1 VKADG
6 AHAVLTWQIKPGQQV
21 RVGPVFTR
29 GNFVTKENTILLWVP
44 MRTGSVLTTTAAE
57 RGQRNLALIQLFN
70 NASPVSFPAESAS
83 DPEVPMVIEVEERH
97 DHYGVVRVG
106 GGASTEQR
114 PPTGQFPIGV
124 YASAGYEHRN
134 LLGRGW
140 TFLSQGNY
148 GNSLARAAASFT
160 DPRFLGTLFRLEL
173 AGSYLRQATVR
184 LGDIRSGS
192 GSIGFAREMFPGVD
206 AALRYNLSDTFRTEF
221 LLRGAGPDEEQTTV
235 QIGTVVG
242 SVAFTIDWLRL
253 DNPLVPTRGFKISGA
268 VEAALPALSLRYGED
283 TFVKV
288 SGRSLVVVPLLPWLS
303 LRHSVRYDQG
313 LPFSA
318 PVLPKVERYFA
329 GGDTTIRGFE
339 LDRARSELIRS
350 PLSVGID
357 AVQYRPVGGSLR
369 LLHNVDLQFPIIRP
383 WYGAIFLDS
392 GVVADSFLGLE
403 PARFRHGVGI
413 SPLLIRLP
421 IGDLSL
427 SWAWPLDPQAGDAR
441 FGRLHFNVGLMF

>member
-1 VKADG
+1 
-6 AHAVLTWQIKPGQQV
+6 
-21 RVGPVFTR
+21 
-29 GNFVTKENTILLWVP
+29 
-44 MRTGSVLTTTAAE
+44 
-57 RGQRNLALIQLFN
+57 
-70 NASPVSFPAESAS
+70 
-83 DPEVPMVIEVEERH
+83 
-97 DHYGVVRVG
+97 
-106 GGASTEQR
+106 
-114 PPTGQFPIGV
+114 
-124 YASAGYEHRN
+124 
-134 LLGRGW
+134 
-140 TFLSQGNY
+140 
-148 GNSLARAAASFT
+148 
-160 DPRFLGTLFRLEL
+160 
-173 AGSYLRQATVR
+173 
-184 LGDIRSGS
+184 
-192 GSIGFAREMFPGVD
+192 MFPGVD

-235 QIGTVVG
+235 QIGPVVG
-242 SVAFTIDWLRL
+242 SFALTVDWLRL
-253 DNPLVPTRGFKISGA
+253 DNPLVPTRGFKISAA
-268 VEAALPALSLRYGED
+268 VETALPALSLRYGED

-313 LPFSA
+313 LPLSA

-339 LDRARSELIRS
+339 LDRARSEVIRS
-350 PLSVGID
+350 PLSVGVD

-383 WYGAIFLDS
+383 WYGAVFLDS
-392 GVVADSFLGLE
+392 GVVADSFLGLQ